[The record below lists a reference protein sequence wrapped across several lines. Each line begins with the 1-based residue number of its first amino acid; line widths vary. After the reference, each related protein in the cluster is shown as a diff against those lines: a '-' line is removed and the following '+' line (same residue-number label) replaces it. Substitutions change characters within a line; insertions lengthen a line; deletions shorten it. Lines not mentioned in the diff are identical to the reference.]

1 MFLWSRCPFYVVAHY
16 KMPVSVYAFVIL
28 FVSTTAWMCVCLC
41 RMSLSLLLS
50 MLMVTPGAQA
60 SETSTWRI
68 VTRAR
73 IGF

>member
-41 RMSLSLLLS
+41 
-50 MLMVTPGAQA
+50 AQ
-60 SETSTWRI
+60 RQ
-68 VTRAR
+68 AR
-73 IGF
+73 GDGQRC